1 MTSDREGEADCGS
14 DATVS
19 CAPDLSCRSTSR
31 CSDEWYLGL
40 GAVLGAGGG
49 ADSETAVGAM
59 DRENGMML

>member
-1 MTSDREGEADCGS
+1 MVSDREEEADCGS
-14 DATVS
+14 DEPVS
-19 CAPDLSCRSTSR
+19 CAPDLSCRFTSR

-40 GAVLGAGGG
+40 GTMVGAAGG